1 VTEWTRERDRA
12 HALSPLAS
20 QGLTRFRTVPVVA
33 VLALATSAI
42 AWGQTPPPA
51 SKPAAKP
58 AAPAAAAPAGD
69 PKSQGSYS
77 IGLTMGMQLRSV
89 GLSKNTVDVERLMAG
104 LRESL
109 NGTAQPGPADN
120 ERVNALIEQA
130 RSSQGSAN
138 SSAAKTFLVDN
149 GKKKD
154 VVTTKSG
161 LQYKV
166 VQKGAGN
173 SPKPADEV
181 TVHYRGTLLDGTEFD
196 SSIKRGQPAT
206 FPVNGVIQG
215 WQEALQLM
223 KPGSKYELFIPPEL
237 AYGANSPPPIPP
249 NSLLK
254 FDVEL
259 ISIKPAA
266 AAAPPATPPA
276 SK

>member
-1 VTEWTRERDRA
+1 MV
-12 HALSPLAS
+12 ALI
-20 QGLTRFRTVPVVA
+20 
-33 VLALATSAI
+33 ALAASASVW
-42 AWGQTPPPA
+42 AQNAPPA
-51 SKPAAKP
+51 KPAAKP
-58 AAPAAAAPAGD
+58 AAPAAAPAGD
-69 PKSQGSYS
+69 PKAQGSYS
-77 IGLTMGMQLRSV
+77 IGLTMGTQLRSV
-89 GLSKNTVDVERLMAG
+89 GLGKDTINMDRLTAG
-104 LRESL
+104 LRDAL
-109 NGTAQPGPADN
+109 AGTATPTQADS
-120 ERVNALIEQA
+120 ERVNAMIEQI
-130 RSSQGSAN
+130 RSSQGNAN
-138 SSAAKTFLVDN
+138 STAAKTFLTEN

-161 LQYKV
+161 LQYRV

-206 FPVNGVIQG
+206 FPVGGVIPG
-215 WQEALQLM
+215 WTEALQLM

-259 ISIKPAA
+259 ISIKPAGS
-266 AAAPPATPPA
+266 TPPA
-276 SK
+276 SKQ

>member
-1 VTEWTRERDRA
+1 MTEWTR
-12 HALSPLAS
+12 
-20 QGLTRFRTVPVVA
+20 QTRTRKTGGAVPVVA
-33 VLALATSAI
+33 LLALYSSTSAW
-42 AWGQTPPPA
+42 AQTPPPA
-51 SKPAAKP
+51 AKP
-58 AAPAAAAPAGD
+58 PAGKPAAAAPAAD
-69 PKSQGSYS
+69 PKTQGSYS
-77 IGLTMGMQLRSV
+77 IGLTMGTQLRSV
-89 GLSKNTVDVERLMAG
+89 GLSKDTVNIERLIAG
-104 LRESL
+104 LRDSL
-109 NGTAQPGPADN
+109 NGTAQPGAADN

-130 RSSQGSAN
+130 RSSQGNAN
-138 SSAAKTFLVDN
+138 STAAKSFLTEN

-166 VQKGAGN
+166 VTKGAGN
-173 SPKPADEV
+173 SPKPVDEV

-223 KPGSKYELFIPPEL
+223 KPGSKYELFIPPDL

-259 ISIKPAA
+259 ISIKPAPAPA
-266 AAAPPATPPA
+266 AATPTPPA

>member
-1 VTEWTRERDRA
+1 VNEWTRERHLA
-12 HALSPLAS
+12 PALSPL
-20 QGLTRFRTVPVVA
+20 VPVIA
-33 VLALATSAI
+33 VLALATSAS
-42 AWGQTPPPA
+42 AWAQNSPPA
-51 SKPAAKP
+51 GKPATKAA
-58 AAPAAAAPAGD
+58 AAPAAAPAAD
-69 PKSQGSYS
+69 PKNQGSYS

-89 GLSKNTVDVERLMAG
+89 GLSKDTVNIDRLIAG

-109 NGTAQPGPADN
+109 AGTAQPTQADN

-130 RSSQGSAN
+130 RSAQGSTN
-138 SSAAKTFLVDN
+138 SNAAKAFLAEN

-161 LQYKV
+161 LQYRV
-166 VQKGAGN
+166 VKKGAGN
-173 SPKPADEV
+173 TPKPADEV

-206 FPVNGVIQG
+206 FPVGGVIQG

-223 KPGSKYELFIPPEL
+223 TPGSKYELFIPPEL
-237 AYGANSPPPIPP
+237 AYGGNSPPPIPP

-259 ISIKPAA
+259 ISIKPAGSA
-266 AAAPPATPPA
+266 PPA
-276 SK
+276 SKQ